1 VKFESVPVKQG
12 CTYLEE
18 AYELA
23 AEIPSMPRDC
33 DSPNDISQYAYQAH
47 GQVWK
52 HKPYL

>member
-1 VKFESVPVKQG
+1 MSVKHG

-23 AEIPSMPRDC
+23 TEIPGMPCDC
-33 DSPNDISQYAYQAH
+33 DAPNDISQYTYQAH
-47 GQVWK
+47 GQIWK